1 MLIFVVLFDQ
11 CSVVVRKDQKVITK
25 TAPNQIRPHKP
36 KPLLSQPIVK
46 PKYSEDNKDET
57 SLECK
62 VESTKPTVMKPN
74 PKRKYMDDE
83 DEASFETKLESSKLK
98 LCRAYEVENKKR
110 RTIKLIDN
118 KDVPQ
123 KTHHEVIH

>member
-1 MLIFVVLFDQ
+1 MLIVVVLFDQ
-11 CSVVVRKDQKVITK
+11 CSVVQKVITK

-36 KPLLSQPIVK
+36 KLLSQLIVK
-46 PKYSEDNKDET
+46 PKHSEDNKDET

-83 DEASFETKLESSKLK
+83 DEASFETKLESSIQKFR
-98 LCRAYEVENKKR
+98 RACQAENNQR
-110 RTIKLIDN
+110 RTIKRVDF
-118 KDVPQ
+118 KDLPK
-123 KTHHEVIH
+123 KTHPKVIH